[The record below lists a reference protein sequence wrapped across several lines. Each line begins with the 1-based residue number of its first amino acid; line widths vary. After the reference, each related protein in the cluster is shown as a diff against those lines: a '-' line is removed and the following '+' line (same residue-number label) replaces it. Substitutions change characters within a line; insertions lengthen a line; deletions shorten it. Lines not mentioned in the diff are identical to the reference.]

1 MTLLINRPAL
11 FLAFLLCAS
20 LVAPAQTPTAFPP
33 RTEILALMH
42 RVDTYQIENPV
53 MNPADRN
60 WERGTWYTG
69 VMEAWKATRD
79 EAFFKQALDWGKQ
92 KDWQVGTEKLGANRL
107 FCSETWAELYL
118 DKYHPVHDPAMLQPT
133 VKSLATPAPNSPAG
147 AKRWYLDNNKPYVD
161 SLYGASVLAMLT
173 RATGKQEYLA
183 TMRAFFDDVSG
194 ELWDKDSGL
203 YYRDPTYIG
212 KLTARNRKV
221 FWSRG
226 NGWAFAGIARILE
239 YLPRND
245 PESPKL
251 FAVYQRMASELIKR
265 QSPDGFWRSN
275 LDDPEDIPNPES
287 SGTGF
292 FCFGL
297 AWGINHH
304 ILDRRT
310 YLPATRR
317 AYAALAAAVSPEG
330 KVQWG
335 QQVDARPNPAQQG
348 STHEYVTG
356 AFLLASGEVYK
367 LSH

>member
-1 MTLLINRPAL
+1 MAFSLRRLRARHAHPRHRQAGIPRHDARLLR
-11 FLAFLLCAS
+11 
-20 LVAPAQTPTAFPP
+20 
-33 RTEILALMH
+33 R
-42 RVDTYQIENPV
+42 
-53 MNPADRN
+53 
-60 WERGTWYTG
+60 
-69 VMEAWKATRD
+69 
-79 EAFFKQALDWGKQ
+79 
-92 KDWQVGTEKLGANRL
+92 
-107 FCSETWAELYL
+107 
-118 DKYHPVHDPAMLQPT
+118 
-133 VKSLATPAPNSPAG
+133 
-147 AKRWYLDNNKPYVD
+147 
-161 SLYGASVLAMLT
+161 
-173 RATGKQEYLA
+173 
-183 TMRAFFDDVSG
+183 VSG
-194 ELWDKDSGL
+194 GLWDKDSGL

-245 PESPKL
+245 PERPKL
-251 FAVYQRMASELIKR
+251 LDLYQRMASELIKR
-265 QSPDGFWRSN
+265 QSPDGFWRAN

-297 AWGINHH
+297 AWGFNHH

-335 QQVDARPNPAQQG
+335 QQVDARPNPAQQA